1 MTYNRSEIFKAAW
14 KTFKTVQASQIRK
27 IRPYFDSDAEV
38 MEEVARNM
46 EPFSHYLKESW
57 EKAKSEARRRAYQEE
72 ARRFE
77 AVKASE
83 LKAGDTIRI
92 DVNHPGSAVDMK
104 VRKIAAISEA
114 THRSMWGIATVQ
126 AEGLRIAF
134 IDGGHSSVLK
144 LDDYVGRLK
153 AA

>member
-1 MTYNRSEIFKAAW
+1 MTYNKSEIMKAAW
-14 KTFKTVQASQIRK
+14 KTFKTVQASQIKK
-27 IRPYFDSDAEV
+27 IKPYFDSDVEV
-38 MEEVARNM
+38 MEQVALSM
-46 EPFSHYLKESW
+46 KPFSHYLRESW
-57 EKAKSEARRRAYQEE
+57 EKAKSDARYKAHQEE
-72 ARRFE
+72 RRRFE

-92 DVNHPGSAVDMK
+92 DVSRPGSAMDMK

-126 AEGLRIAF
+126 AEGIRITF
-134 IDGGHSSVLK
+134 TDDGHSSVLK